1 MLPAPRFI
9 PLNIIKQAVYKIK
22 ENYEHIEK

>member
-1 MLPAPRFI
+1 MPRYPWFI
-9 PLNIIKQAVYKIK
+9 PLNVIKQAVYKIK